1 MKLYLKFF
9 AIHLKSQM
17 QYKVSFLLTVIGQIL
32 TSFSA
37 FLAIYFMMNRF
48 HTVNGFSAKEV
59 FLCFG
64 IILMSFSMAEC
75 FFRGFDAFSSTI
87 SNGEFDRIMV
97 RPRNEMLLTL
107 CSKIE
112 LTRVGRFVQALGV
125 LIYSAVT
132 SEIVWTK
139 EKIFLL
145 IFMIVSGIGLFSGLF
160 IIYASLCF
168 FTTEG
173 LEFMNIFTDGGR
185 EFGTYPLS
193 IYGKRV
199 LKFFTFIVPM
209 ATVQYYPFMYLIGKS
224 DNITLAFAPLS
235 VIIFLIPCLILWK
248 VGVKHYKSTGS

>member
-1 MKLYLKFF
+1 MKLYFKFF
-9 AIHLKSQM
+9 AIHLKGQM

-59 FLCFG
+59 FLCYG
-64 IILMSFSMAEC
+64 VIWMCFSVAEC
-75 FFRGFDAFSSTI
+75 FFRGFDSFSGII

-107 CSKIE
+107 CSTIE
-112 LTRVGRFVQALGV
+112 LSRVGRFLQALGV
-125 LIYSAVT
+125 IIYSAVT
-132 SEIVWTK
+132 SEIVWTMG
-139 EKIFLL
+139 KIFLL
-145 IFMIVSGIGLFSGLF
+145 IFMICSGVALFSGLF

-185 EFGTYPLS
+185 EFGAYPLS

-199 LKFFTFIVPM
+199 LKFFTYIVPM
-209 ATVQYYPFMYLIGKS
+209 ATVQYYPFMYLVGKS
-224 DNITLAFAPLS
+224 DNISLVFTPLAVL
-235 VIIFLIPCLILWK
+235 VFLIPCLILWK
-248 VGVKHYKSTGS
+248 IGVKHYKSTGS